1 MSEITP
7 TSAVVGTI
15 PPAPKI
21 KKARALKPKARP
33 GPDSFRYGPQSTG
46 SATAAPA
53 YGPCSFHV
61 DIDSRSALGDAS
73 EVEPIRAFCNGFAD
87 FPDLCSVKG
96 FAIAKATWTVSVDLA
111 SDGKDVLDPFISEMF
126 RRLTPFFDASQVLK
140 RDFGAGKARFRV
152 LNDATVVDDGPLN

>member
-1 MSEITP
+1 MSEIISTAA
-7 TSAVVGTI
+7 TAGTT
-15 PPAPKI
+15 PPAPKV
-21 KKARALKPKARP
+21 KKPRVLKPKARP

-46 SATAAPA
+46 SATAAPV

-61 DIDSRSALGDAS
+61 DIDSRSVFGEAS
-73 EVEPIRAFCNGFAD
+73 EVEPIRAFCNGFFD

-96 FAIAKATWTVSVDLA
+96 FAIAKGTWTVSVDLA

-126 RRLTPFFDASQVLK
+126 RRLTPLFDASPVLK

-152 LNDATVVDDGPLN
+152 LNVTTVVDHGPLN

>member
-7 TSAVVGTI
+7 TAAVVGTI

-21 KKARALKPKARP
+21 KKPRVLKPKARP

-87 FPDLCSVKG
+87 FPDLCSVKSYG
-96 FAIAKATWTVSVDLA
+96 VAKGTWTVSVDLA
-111 SDGKDVLDPFISEMF
+111 SDGKAVEDSFVSEMF
-126 RRLTPFFDASQVLK
+126 RRFAPLFDMSPVLK
-140 RDFGAGKARFRV
+140 RDFGAGKARYRV
-152 LNDATVVDDGPLN
+152 LNDTTVVDDGPLN